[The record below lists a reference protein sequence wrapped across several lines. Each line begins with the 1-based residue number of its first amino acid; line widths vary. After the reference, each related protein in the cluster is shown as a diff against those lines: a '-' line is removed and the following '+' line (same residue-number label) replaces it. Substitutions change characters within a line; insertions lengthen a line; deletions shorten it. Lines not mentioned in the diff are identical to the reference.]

1 MLEIAATLVGLVVG
15 VVILALCFSGITEY
29 PDARDLRPTPPRP
42 RNPDRRRA
50 PPRPRTLRYG
60 DPLPK
65 VSDTYKMVGCPEC
78 GQPHRYGLD
87 RDFLDCYACNK
98 TFSPRFEGRKYVSY
112 KKEKR

>member
-1 MLEIAATLVGLVVG
+1 MFEIAAIVAGAVTG
-15 VVILALCFSGITEY
+15 VLILIFCFWECTGY
-29 PDARDLRPTPPRP
+29 PDARDLRPVPPRP
-42 RNPDRRRA
+42 RNPNASRA
-50 PPRPRTLRYG
+50 PPRPQAVKYS

-87 RDFLDCYACNK
+87 RDFLDCYACSK

-112 KKEKR
+112 RKEKQ

>member
-1 MLEIAATLVGLVVG
+1 MLETIAIIAGMVTGVLILVF
-15 VVILALCFSGITEY
+15 CFCGHTDY
-29 PDARDLRPTPPRP
+29 PDARKLRPIPPKP
-42 RNPDRRRA
+42 KA
-50 PPRPRTLRYG
+50 PPGPQAVKYS

-87 RDFLDCYACNK
+87 RDFLDCYACSK

-112 KKEKR
+112 RKEKQ